1 MRIKAGEQVIEVNS
15 IYETRTQAEGYMRE
29 ALCVQFSGDVTNEQ
43 LNALAESPWEI
54 SEGDEVL
61 GVQNGY
67 NVLVRH
73 EAVFAKVQTKQE
85 EIAEAMRPVLG
96 VLTDEQAVGLVDSF
110 PAWQVGV
117 AYAAGARVAYDGTLY
132 RVIQAHTA
140 QADWTPDIV
149 PALFA
154 VVTV

>member
-1 MRIKAGEQVIEVNS
+1 
-15 IYETRTQAEGYMRE
+15 
-29 ALCVQFSGDVTNEQ
+29 
-43 LNALAESPWEI
+43 
-54 SEGDEVL
+54 
-61 GVQNGY
+61 
-67 NVLVRH
+67 
-73 EAVFAKVQTKQE
+73 
-85 EIAEAMRPVLG
+85 MRPVLG

-117 AYAAGARVAYDGTLY
+117 AYAVGVRLSYDGTLY

>member
-1 MRIKAGEQVIEVNS
+1 MRIKAGEHAIEVNS
-15 IYETRTQAEGYMRE
+15 IYETRAQAEGYTRE

-43 LNALAESPWEI
+43 LNALAENPWEI

-85 EIAEAMRPVLG
+85 EIAEAMRPNYIQYAKSVC
-96 VLTDEQAVGLVDSF
+96 F
-110 PAWQVGV
+110 PDNA
-117 AYAAGARVAYDGTLY
+117 
-132 RVIQAHTA
+132 I
-140 QADWTPDIV
+140 
-149 PALFA
+149 
-154 VVTV
+154 